1 MRIRAF
7 SKDHTVI
14 ALMLGLAIF
23 FIGLFRPFHPFWSG
37 FKATQ
42 KDLTTQPRRQ
52 WIIEVAEAVK
62 NPGIYIFDKPPTLYQ
77 AIQRAGDLI
86 DNHGFSFDRLAPRKP
101 RPSGRGQGELY
112 KNIYLPYREAPPFR
126 AGRLHTIDD
135 TLDTGMRVEVQG
147 SNRQPVVTHM
157 NSRKKLVLGISI
169 ELNEACVNDLAMI
182 PGISRGTAMR
192 IVEFRETHGSFKTW
206 KDLRRVK
213 GVGPRNVEYFRSYLN
228 LK

>member
-7 SKDHTVI
+7 SKDQLVI

-62 NPGIYIFDKPPTLYQ
+62 TPGIYIFDKPPTLYQ
-77 AIQRAGDLI
+77 AIQRAGGLI
-86 DNHGFSFDRLAPRKP
+86 DKHDLSFA
-101 RPSGRGQGELY
+101 
-112 KNIYLPYREAPPFR
+112 N
-126 AGRLHTIDD
+126 IDD
-135 TLDTGMRVEVQG
+135 TLDTGMRVEIQG

-157 NSRKKLVLGISI
+157 NSGKKLVLGISMD
-169 ELNEACVNDLAMI
+169 LNEACVSDLAMI
-182 PGISRGTAMR
+182 PGISHGTAQR
-192 IVEFRETHGSFKTW
+192 IVEFRETHGPFKTW

-213 GVGPRNVEYFRSYLN
+213 GVGPRNVEYFRSYLS
-228 LK
+228 LDPQMSITESSM